1 MKLLLEK
8 IQYEK
13 YNWNIMGD
21 LKVIARLLG
30 YTKFYCFMREWDS
43 GDIKHHYI
51 QKQWPKRESLIPGQK
66 NVTTPLINPEEV
78 SYLHCTTNLGS

>member
-21 LKVIARLLG
+21 LKVTARLLG
-30 YTKFYCFMREWDS
+30 YTTFYYFLREWDS
-43 GDIKHHYI
+43 RDIQNHYI

-66 NVTTPLINPEEV
+66 NLNATLINPE
-78 SYLHCTTNLGS
+78 

>member
-21 LKVIARLLG
+21 LKVIARLLD
-30 YTKFYCFMREWDS
+30 YTKFYCFLREWDS
-43 GDIKHHYI
+43 
-51 QKQWPKRESLIPGQK
+51 RL
-66 NVTTPLINPEEV
+66 
-78 SYLHCTTNLGS
+78 

>member
-21 LKVIARLLG
+21 LKVIASLLG
-30 YTKFYCFMREWDS
+30 YTTFYCFLREWDRR
-43 GDIKHHYI
+43 DIQNHYI
-51 QKQWPKRESLIPGQK
+51 QKQWPKRESLITGQK
-66 NVTTPLINPEEV
+66 KCKC
-78 SYLHCTTNLGS
+78 STNQP